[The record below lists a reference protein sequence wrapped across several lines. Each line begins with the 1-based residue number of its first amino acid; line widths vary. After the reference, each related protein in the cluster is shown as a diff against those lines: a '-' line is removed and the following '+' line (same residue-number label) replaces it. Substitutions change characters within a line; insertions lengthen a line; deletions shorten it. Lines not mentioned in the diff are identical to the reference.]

1 VIVPFVMVVT
11 PVVTLAMILAMIIA
25 MNIPMILFMT
35 AALGMIVEAVL
46 ALVSRHVF
54 VVVPVIADE
63 VDPPAT
69 GVVLRTML
77 SPVLLVPRRHVKVNR
92 RSRNEFRRL
101 LDHHG
106 LRIDQLWRRSIA
118 DIDLTKESRLA
129 DADRHTYVAGKYR
142 TDTNPKQRS
151 SENFRHCHHLLH

>member
-1 VIVPFVMVVT
+1 MIVPFVMVVT
-11 PVVTLAMILAMIIA
+11 LVMPLTMTLAMTV
-25 MNIPMILFMT
+25 PMTLLMT
-35 AALGMIVEAVL
+35 TALSMIVVAVL

-54 VVVPVIADE
+54 VVVPVIAHE
-63 VDPPAT
+63 EDPPAA

-77 SPVLLVPRRHVKVNR
+77 APVLLVPRRHVKVNR
-92 RSRNEFRRL
+92 GSRNEFRRL

-118 DIDLTKESRLA
+118 DIDLTKESGLA
-129 DADRHTYVAGKYR
+129 DTDRHTYVAGKCR
-142 TDTNPKQRS
+142 AGTDPKQCS